1 MSESELQGNSATGD
15 SASSR
20 RDEELEYLKGYV
32 RNHPGNRMAWFLLGK
47 AYTGKGMD
55 AKANYCY
62 LKSGSIYEAYENS
75 IHPLMLED
83 KSPHEILES
92 WNRKRNRRKA
102 AIRLLL
108 SAVVGLLLLLLL
120 APKLE
125 EGAKTADAAADI
137 IPQPSVLSPGA
148 GAGAPAAALPQAS
161 AAPIR
166 WTDSKDIR
174 ERSV

>member
-1 MSESELQGNSATGD
+1 MSESELQGSQAAGD
-15 SASSR
+15 PASSR
-20 RDEELEYLKGYV
+20 RDEELDYLKGYV

-62 LKSGSIYEAYENS
+62 IKSGSIYEAYENS

-92 WNRKRNRRKA
+92 WNRKRNRRQA
-102 AIRLLL
+102 AVRLVL

-120 APKLE
+120 APKLQ
-125 EGAKTADAAADI
+125 EGTKPVVIQRRTLLRSHPHLGLERARISSST
-137 IPQPSVLSPGA
+137 PSGFSGA
-148 GAGAPAAALPQAS
+148 HPLDGRQGF
-161 AAPIR
+161 
-166 WTDSKDIR
+166 WK
-174 ERSV
+174 RSV